1 VAGQAGWQYADMS
14 QVHRPLAWAA
24 LCALATGRG
33 PTARADLAGADL
45 ARADFAAP
53 AQAMAAVGEY
63 VQTAVPV
70 GRK

>member
-14 QVHRPLAWAA
+14 QVHRPVAWAA
-24 LCALATGRG
+24 LCMLATGRG
-33 PTARADLAGADL
+33 PTARADLTGT
-45 ARADFAAP
+45 DFAAA

-63 VQTAVPV
+63 VQTAAPV

>member
-33 PTARADLAGADL
+33 PTGRADLAW
-45 ARADFAAP
+45 ADFAAA